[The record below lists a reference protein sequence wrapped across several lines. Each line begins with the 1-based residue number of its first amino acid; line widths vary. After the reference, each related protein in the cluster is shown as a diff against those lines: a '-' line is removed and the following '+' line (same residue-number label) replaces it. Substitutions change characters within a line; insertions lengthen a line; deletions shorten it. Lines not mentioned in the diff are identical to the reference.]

1 MNNQASY
8 KGRGK
13 PHDLGSKGKSFK
25 PKHKHL
31 GGKGLSLPAFAN
43 AKSKPAFNPAELR
56 KQREYYKNAKNVKKY
71 RKLVKRLENEEHN
84 NQLQIDMTT
93 SEFHNDEAEAEA
105 EEKMKTIKKHPYI
118 SDVYDNEEAVP
129 ANDQKVNIKEM
140 SGHYQ
145 KHKSKNSDNSKN
157 TLEKMRKEYE
167 KQQQEK
173 ERLRK
178 EREAELAA
186 KRAAQEKAEAKRKDM
201 KSKMCRR
208 TKSGQPIMKFR
219 MEHLLERIQN
229 SNQ

>member
-1 MNNQASY
+1 MKNQGSY

-13 PHDLGSKGKSFK
+13 PQDLGSTGKPFK
-25 PKHKHL
+25 AKHKHL

-43 AKSKPAFNPAELR
+43 AKSKPAFNPSELR
-56 KQREYYKNAKNVKKY
+56 KQREYYKNAKEVKKY
-71 RKLVKRLENEEHN
+71 RKLVKRLGNEEHD

-93 SEFHNDEAEAEA
+93 SEFDNDEAEAE
-105 EEKMKTIKKHPYI
+105 EQTKTIKQHPYI
-118 SDVYDNEEAVP
+118 SDVYDNEESVP
-129 ANDQKVNIKEM
+129 ANDRKVNRKDT
-140 SGHYQ
+140 SGHNQ
-145 KHKSKNSDNSKN
+145 KHKSKNSENSKN

-167 KQQQEK
+167 KLQQEK
-173 ERLRK
+173 ELLRK

-186 KRAAQEKAEAKRKDM
+186 KRAAHEKAEAKRKDM

-219 MEHLLERIQN
+219 MEHLLDRIQN